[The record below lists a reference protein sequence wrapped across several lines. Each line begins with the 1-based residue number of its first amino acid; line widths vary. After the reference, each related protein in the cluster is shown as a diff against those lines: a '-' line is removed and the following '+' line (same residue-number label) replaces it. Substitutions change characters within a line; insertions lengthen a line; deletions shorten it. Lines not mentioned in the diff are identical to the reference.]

1 MAPFS
6 LTLKH
11 AGKAYPLPDFDPSN
25 SALAFKDQIY
35 HLTGVPADKVKVPV
49 KGGMLK
55 VRCIHPRLLPAP
67 APTAHP
73 LSPRRR
79 AGRRRPLQARLQACA
94 SFLPHPAPPHPLTTP
109 LARRAKPS
117 WSVSASPPSLSF
129 SAS

>member
-55 VRCIHPRLLPAP
+55 VRCTHSRLLPAL
-67 APTAHP
+67 APTADP
-73 LSPRRR
+73 LPPAAAQDDADLSKLAFKPV
-79 AGRRRPLQARLQACA
+79 RP
-94 SFLPHPAPPHPLTTP
+94 
-109 LARRAKPS
+109 
-117 WSVSASPPSLSF
+117 F
-129 SAS
+129 SRTLLLYTR